1 MDTRRGYTLAEGQ
14 ARAALVLAI
23 LASAAARALISI
35 AQQVRS
41 IQRIVA
47 TNPVDRRVHLT
58 SHLARMQRS
67 GHDDER
73 RGLSAD

>member
-23 LASAAARALISI
+23 LASAAVRALISI

-47 TNPVDRRVHLT
+47 TNPVDRP
-58 SHLARMQRS
+58 AR
-67 GHDDER
+67 
-73 RGLSAD
+73 